1 MYVVVCVCVCVCVC
15 ELVGVHV
22 RETERYIIH
31 VHCMSSPHM
40 YTHTS
45 MYRIIQEYEMFQST
59 ARHVPIDSNEMTTL
73 VQYTQD
79 ASGRIITDLWDAVQ
93 VSSTHTF
100 SM

>member
-1 MYVVVCVCVCVCVC
+1 MWGGVCVCVRER
-15 ELVGVHV
+15 ELVSVDV
-22 RETERYIIH
+22 REKEYII
-31 VHCMSSPHM
+31 CLPHM